1 MQLPHSPIVCH
12 DIIGDPLLTFY
23 SYLVIRCIADLSL
36 MVCFLAI
43 DSLNVYY
50 SANFDTIYGGFQK
63 AISLGTSS
71 FIWPVVS
78 GSLIDYFSSSIS
90 GKPDYSAAFVLF
102 VGFMLIG
109 CSLVVSL
116 QIAPSTSEFNYMKRN
131 HNLSNTFIAD
141 LCGSNLNCDKLG
153 KEHKQNALYSSRPEL
168 NQLIRVSFKSK
179 LLLVLIVPFVVL
191 LGFYFS
197 LAQLQVNTYYLSLGA
212 SKFMIGLV
220 TSVGFLISTV
230 FILILKPL
238 LSAIGRLNLIVL
250 GFIFY
255 SLQLA
260 GNSLLS
266 SNVKWSLL
274 PFNSMVAFSFVLS
287 WIGCTSHLHHL
298 MKLNRMGHV
307 KLQLCIGLIQFGYG
321 RILASVVW
329 FFFYYYYDRLHKC
342 WPIGYFEVEEFD
354 GRPINRI
361 ELLHEM
367 NAFRVLIRILSLFAL
382 VFALVFFV
390 FYQLLSKCEQ
400 VNCKW
405 HRDRRSSRKNRRL
418 VKEDEEDDL
427 DINIEEEADSL
438 TKPVA
443 IKTSRETEVKFK
455 QPNGKSAGN
464 VKQTAKDVKC
474 DRVDGKKKVY
484 RPLSFFQSN
493 RGRRRENKK
502 GKETNK
508 AAKRKPT
515 SANIIKF
522 KVDQQERRKMN
533 EEMV

>member
-23 SYLVIRCIADLSL
+23 SYLVIRCVADLSL

-43 DSLNVYY
+43 DSLGVYY

-63 AISLGTSS
+63 ALSLGTSS

-116 QIAPSTSEFNYMKRN
+116 QIAPSTSEFQYMKRN

-197 LAQLQVNTYYLSLGA
+197 LTQLQMNTYYLSLGA

-220 TSVGFLISTV
+220 TSAGFLISSV
-230 FILILKPL
+230 FILIIKPL
-238 LSAIGRLNLIVL
+238 LSAVGRLNLIVL
-250 GFIFY
+250 GFVFY
-255 SLQLA
+255 GLQLA
-260 GNSLLS
+260 GDSLLS

-321 RILASVVW
+321 RILAAVVW
-329 FFFYYYYDRLHKC
+329 FFFFYYFDRLHKC
-342 WPIGYFEVEEFD
+342 WPIGYFEIEEFD
-354 GRPINRI
+354 SRPINRI

-367 NAFRVLIRILSLFAL
+367 NAFRVLIRILSLFAF
-382 VFALVFFV
+382 VFAVVFFV

-418 VKEDEEDDL
+418 VREESDDDER
-427 DINIEEEADSL
+427 DINVEEEADSL
-438 TKPVA
+438 TKTA
-443 IKTSRETEVKFK
+443 TTKSSRETEVKFK
-455 QPNGKSAGN
+455 QPNGKSSGSMKS
-464 VKQTAKDVKC
+464 VKNEKS
-474 DRVDGKKKVY
+474 DRTDGKQRKVY

-493 RGRRRENKK
+493 RAQQRAK
-502 GKETNK
+502 GKEKLN
-508 AAKRKPT
+508 KRKPT

-522 KVDQQERRKMN
+522 KIDQQDKRKIG